1 MVFRKE
7 DGVTAYTYAAEP
19 KPLHRKAKVSRPS
32 VIQLEK
38 TIGSP
43 LLFGCLCCVVCLLFF
58 FVFGFFFFG
67 LLFCDLLDSKLRTC
81 VFLNEFLSSF
91 Q

>member
-32 VIQLEK
+32 VIQLGN
-38 TIGSP
+38 TIGRP
-43 LLFGCLCCVVCLLFF
+43 LLFVCLVGCLCCVVCLLIFC
-58 FVFGFFFFG
+58 VFGFFFW
-67 LLFCDLLDSKLRTC
+67 LAVL
-81 VFLNEFLSSF
+81 
-91 Q
+91 